1 MSPPHNHVTICILI
15 VFQAAWKLFNEIIH
29 MISDIQKSTE
39 NKMQRSVEVLGE
51 NLAKVRTGR
60 AHTGLLDQVEVEYWG
75 NMVPVS
81 QAASLTLIDARTIGV
96 KPFESN
102 MASKIEKAIRDSN
115 LGLNPSSVGD
125 LIRVPMPMLTEERRK
140 DLIKVVRGEAEDGRV
155 SVRNVRRDAN
165 DHIKKLLKDKE
176 ISEDDARRGEEA
188 VQKLTDKFI
197 AEIDKMLASKE
208 EDLMAI

>member
-1 MSPPHNHVTICILI
+1 
-15 VFQAAWKLFNEIIH
+15 

>member
-1 MSPPHNHVTICILI
+1 
-15 VFQAAWKLFNEIIH
+15 

-75 NMVPVS
+75 NMVPVG

-165 DHIKKLLKDKE
+165 DHIKKLLKNKE